1 LTRGDVHNG
10 WLQLLLVIAGSAL
23 VGALTESVQGFPPL
37 PAVADEVAALDEI
50 YKGTVLADTLVA
62 PGLLG
67 FTRFGYRSA
76 RKHWNPVSAYLR
88 DHHILITG
96 ATSGLGLATAEA
108 LAARGAKVVVN
119 DLGGARDGSGGSVTA
134 AEAVVAEIE
143 AAGGEAMPN
152 AASVTDF
159 AAVQAMVEA
168 AMAKWGRVDLLVN
181 NAGVLRDKTFA
192 KMELEDFRFVVDV
205 HLMGAVNCTKAVWEI
220 MRGQNYGRIVMT
232 TSSSG
237 LYGNFGQSNY
247 GAAKMALVG
256 LMQTLSI
263 EGAKNDI
270 RVNCLAPTAHTRMTE
285 DLGAAL
291 PLEALDPALVTP
303 GLLYLLSREAPS
315 RCILAAGAGGFER
328 AFVTLT
334 EGVHIA
340 GPDAPEQV
348 AARFDAISDRSK
360 EIVPEMGAAQGMIE
374 LTKAQKAH
382 AS

>member
-1 LTRGDVHNG
+1 MAMRFDGQVAIVTG
-10 WLQLLLVIAGSAL
+10 AGGGLGREHAL
-23 VGALTESVQGFPPL
+23 V
-37 PAVADEVAALDEI
+37 
-50 YKGTVLADTLVA
+50 
-62 PGLLG
+62 
-67 FTRFGYRSA
+67 
-76 RKHWNPVSAYLR
+76 
-88 DHHILITG
+88 
-96 ATSGLGLATAEA
+96 
-108 LAARGAKVVVN
+108 LAARGARVVIN
-119 DLGGARDGSGGSVTA
+119 DLGGARDGSGGSATA

-143 AAGGEAMPN
+143 AAGGEAIAN

-159 AAVQAMVEA
+159 AAVQAMVDQ
-168 AMAKWGRVDLLVN
+168 AMAKWGRIDILVN
-181 NAGVLRDKTFA
+181 NAGVLRDKSFA
-192 KMELEDFRFVVDV
+192 KMEIEDFRFVVDV

-291 PLEALDPALVTP
+291 PLEALSPALVTP
-303 GLLYLLSREAPS
+303 GLLYLVSRDAPS
-315 RCILAAGAGGFER
+315 RAILAAGAGGFER
-328 AFVTLT
+328 AYVTLT
-334 EGVHIA
+334 QGDFIA
-340 GPDAPEQV
+340 GEDAPEQV
-348 AARFDAISDRSK
+348 AARFDAISDRTG

-382 AS
+382 SS

>member
-1 LTRGDVHNG
+1 MTIRFDG
-10 WLQLLLVIAGSAL
+10 Q
-23 VGALTESVQGFPPL
+23 
-37 PAVADEVAALDEI
+37 VAIV
-50 YKGTVLADTLVA
+50 
-62 PGLLG
+62 
-67 FTRFGYRSA
+67 
-76 RKHWNPVSAYLR
+76 
-88 DHHILITG
+88 TG
-96 ATSGLGLATAEA
+96 AGGGLGREHALA
-108 LAARGAKVVVN
+108 LAARGARVVVN
-119 DLGGARDGSGGSVTA
+119 DLGGARDGSGGSATA

-143 AAGGEAMPN
+143 VAGGEAIAN

-168 AMAKWGRVDLLVN
+168 AIAKWGRVDLLVN
-181 NAGVLRDKTFA
+181 NAGVLRDRTFA

-291 PLEALDPALVTP
+291 PLEALGPELVTP
-303 GLLYLLSREAPS
+303 GLLYLLSRDAPS

-328 AFVTLT
+328 AYVTLT
-334 EGVHIA
+334 EGVHIS
-340 GPDAPEQV
+340 GEDAPEQV
-348 AARFDAISDRSK
+348 AAQFDAISDRAK
-360 EIVPEMGAAQGMIE
+360 EVVPEMGAAQGMIE